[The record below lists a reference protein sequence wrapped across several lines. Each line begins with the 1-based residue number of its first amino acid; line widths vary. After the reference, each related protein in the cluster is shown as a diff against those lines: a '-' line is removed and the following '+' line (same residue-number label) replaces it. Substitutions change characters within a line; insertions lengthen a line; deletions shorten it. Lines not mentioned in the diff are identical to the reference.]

1 MNVLSGVLFFVA
13 FIPYVW
19 AITHGQTVPSPVTWA
34 IWASVDTLTLF
45 AMIKEKAVI
54 GQITGAVIGAWVVT
68 ILAIFYGNPTM
79 GSVEWISII
88 GALAGVI
95 LWKFTGNA
103 LLAVICAQLAVLIGA
118 VPTIVGVYTGVLL
131 EDPIAW
137 SLWSFSC
144 IPAFLAIKKWD
155 MANVLQPLS
164 FAVVDLSIF
173 ALVMMRIF

>member
-19 AITHGQTVPSPVTWA
+19 AIVHGQTVPSPVTWA

-79 GSVEWISII
+79 GSIEWVSVV
-88 GALAGVI
+88 GALAGI
-95 LWKFTGNA
+95 LLWKTTGNA
-103 LLAVICAQLAVLIGA
+103 ILAVICAQIAVLIGA
-118 VPTIVGVYTGVLL
+118 VPTIVGVCAGTLL

-137 SLWSFSC
+137 SLWSISC

-155 MANVLQPLS
+155 IANVLQPLS
-164 FAVVDLSIF
+164 FAIVDVTIF
-173 ALVMMRIF
+173 VLVMVRLF